1 MTENG
6 CEKFDYIWLWWCI
19 HKMLLYKKDAGAK
32 KRCWW
37 KKKELVQI
45 NKKIVSCW
53 CKKKGC
59 ERIAN
64 KGVGGGDVTSLVR
77 VIKI

>member
-1 MTENG
+1 MKSLITSG
-6 CEKFDYIWLWWCI
+6 CGGAFIRCFRIK
-19 HKMLLYKKDAGAK
+19 KMLVQKKV
-32 KRCWW
+32 
-37 KKKELVQI
+37 LVQI

-64 KGVGGGDVTSLVR
+64 KGAGGGDVTSLSQSYKN
-77 VIKI
+77 IKL